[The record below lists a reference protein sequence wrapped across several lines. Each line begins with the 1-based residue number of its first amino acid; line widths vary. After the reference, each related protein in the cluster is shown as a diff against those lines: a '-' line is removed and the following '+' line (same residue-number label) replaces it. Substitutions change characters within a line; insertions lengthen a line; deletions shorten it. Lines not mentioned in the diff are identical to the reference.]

1 MKRFTSLRAVAL
13 AALTIATYACA
24 STQPSSTAST
34 TVAPSPTTLASGPL
48 PPPTYQPAFG
58 TMWTFE
64 APPLDYW
71 RKTYGFAPDQKWLD
85 HVRLSTIRLPNC
97 SSSFVSSN
105 GLVLTNHHCARD
117 CTDAVSPKDSNYI
130 ETGFAA
136 ATLNDEKKCEGL
148 YVDQLISIEPVT
160 DKVRAAVTGSTPA
173 QQAQQRTQIVSQIQS
188 DCAKSTGLTCQVV
201 SLYQGGIYSLYRYK
215 RFSDLRLVMVP
226 EEQIAAFGGDPDN
239 FTYPR
244 YDLDF
249 ALLRVYEN
257 NAPYHPTDYLKW
269 SANGAAEG
277 EPIFIVG
284 NPGSTG
290 RLNTLAQMEYLR
302 DVTYPASLAGYKRA
316 LDIYDLVEKGDTS
329 AARRYQNQVFGI
341 QNSQKAIGGY
351 RRGLIDSVR
360 MAQKRAFEAEFRAR
374 VNADP
379 ALRARYGFAWDSIAA
394 ATRQLATFA
403 AQSRNYGFGPSAT
416 LGGSTLLA
424 MAAQIVRL
432 PAESAKPDA
441 ARLTAYRGAGLDNI
455 KRALTS
461 ERRIDIP
468 FERAA
473 LATQLRLAQQELPA
487 GDPFLAAALAGRT
500 PEAAADALVSGTKL
514 GDVNTRRALVEGGAA
529 AVAASTDPMIVLARA
544 IDPLNRGILARAD
557 SLNAIITANAERVG
571 QALYATYGTT
581 LPPDATFTL
590 RISDGVVKSYP
601 ANGTITP
608 YKTTF
613 YGLYERATA
622 FDNKPPFNLPQRWIA
637 RKDRLNLA
645 TPYDFVSTND
655 ITGGNSGSPVI
666 NRNAEIIGLA
676 FDSNIEGVA
685 SRFLLNPEV
694 DRMVGVHSAGIV
706 EAIRKMYDG
715 ARIADEL
722 QGK

>member
-1 MKRFTSLRAVAL
+1 
-13 AALTIATYACA
+13 
-24 STQPSSTAST
+24 
-34 TVAPSPTTLASGPL
+34 
-48 PPPTYQPAFG
+48 
-58 TMWTFE
+58 
-64 APPLDYW
+64 
-71 RKTYGFAPDQKWLD
+71 
-85 HVRLSTIRLPNC
+85 
-97 SSSFVSSN
+97 
-105 GLVLTNHHCARD
+105 
-117 CTDAVSPKDSNYI
+117 
-130 ETGFAA
+130 
-136 ATLNDEKKCEGL
+136 
-148 YVDQLISIEPVT
+148 
-160 DKVRAAVTGSTPA
+160 
-173 QQAQQRTQIVSQIQS
+173 
-188 DCAKSTGLTCQVV
+188 
-201 SLYQGGIYSLYRYK
+201 
-215 RFSDLRLVMVP
+215 
-226 EEQIAAFGGDPDN
+226 
-239 FTYPR
+239 
-244 YDLDF
+244 
-249 ALLRVYEN
+249 
-257 NAPYHPTDYLKW
+257 
-269 SANGAAEG
+269 
-277 EPIFIVG
+277 
-284 NPGSTG
+284 
-290 RLNTLAQMEYLR
+290 MEYLR

-316 LDIYDLVEKGDTS
+316 LNIYDLVEKGDTS

-360 MAQKRAFEAEFRAR
+360 MAQKRAFEAEFRTR
-374 VNADP
+374 VNSDP

-441 ARLTAYRGAGLDNI
+441 ARLTAYRGAALDNM

-473 LATQLRLAQQELPA
+473 LAAQLRLAQQELPA

>member
-1 MKRFTSLRAVAL
+1 M
-13 AALTIATYACA
+13 
-24 STQPSSTAST
+24 
-34 TVAPSPTTLASGPL
+34 
-48 PPPTYQPAFG
+48 
-58 TMWTFE
+58 
-64 APPLDYW
+64 
-71 RKTYGFAPDQKWLD
+71 
-85 HVRLSTIRLPNC
+85 
-97 SSSFVSSN
+97 
-105 GLVLTNHHCARD
+105 
-117 CTDAVSPKDSNYI
+117 
-130 ETGFAA
+130 
-136 ATLNDEKKCEGL
+136 
-148 YVDQLISIEPVT
+148 
-160 DKVRAAVTGSTPA
+160 
-173 QQAQQRTQIVSQIQS
+173 
-188 DCAKSTGLTCQVV
+188 
-201 SLYQGGIYSLYRYK
+201 
-215 RFSDLRLVMVP
+215 
-226 EEQIAAFGGDPDN
+226 
-239 FTYPR
+239 
-244 YDLDF
+244 
-249 ALLRVYEN
+249 
-257 NAPYHPTDYLKW
+257 
-269 SANGAAEG
+269 
-277 EPIFIVG
+277 
-284 NPGSTG
+284 
-290 RLNTLAQMEYLR
+290 
-302 DVTYPASLAGYKRA
+302 
-316 LDIYDLVEKGDTS
+316 
-329 AARRYQNQVFGI
+329 
-341 QNSQKAIGGY
+341 
-351 RRGLIDSVR
+351 
-360 MAQKRAFEAEFRAR
+360 
-374 VNADP
+374 
-379 ALRARYGFAWDSIAA
+379 
-394 ATRQLATFA
+394 
-403 AQSRNYGFGPSAT
+403 
-416 LGGSTLLA
+416 
-424 MAAQIVRL
+424 
-432 PAESAKPDA
+432 
-441 ARLTAYRGAGLDNI
+441 

-473 LATQLRLAQQELPA
+473 LAAQLRLAQQELPA

-685 SRFLLNPEV
+685 SRFLLNAEV
-694 DRMVGVHSAGIV
+694 VRMVGVHSAGIV
-706 EAIRKMYDG
+706 EAIR
-715 ARIADEL
+715 
-722 QGK
+722 